1 MPRNLYERVEVI
13 FPVKDELLRERVH
26 QEILEAY
33 LADNVKSR
41 ILQKDGSY
49 VRTWQTQGK
58 RKPPAAAAAFSAQ
71 EFFLRLAEGKQA
83 LDAIPA
89 APAPKRRRTPAG
101 KER

>member
-1 MPRNLYERVEVI
+1 MSCCASGS
-13 FPVKDELLRERVH
+13 D

-33 LADNVKSR
+33 LADNVKAR

-49 VRTWQTQGK
+49 VRTWQAQGK
-58 RKPPAAAAAFSAQ
+58 RKPPMAAAAFNAQ
-71 EFFLRLAEGKQA
+71 DFFLRLAEGKQA

-89 APAPKRRRTPAG
+89 APVLQRRTLVG